1 MSHAEIRKMA
11 RKSHDEKV
19 RAFGGDVKEDKAMIK
34 SAIMQHEK
42 NDHPGTKPTRL
53 HLASGGAVEGEASK
67 PRMDKRARGGSM
79 KKKAGTHV
87 NVIVAPS
94 HPQPVP
100 VPMGGGGGGPMPPM
114 GPPPGAAGMMPPPGA
129 GGPPGMG
136 GGPKPFARGGMVKMD
151 AGAGGGLGRMEKAKA
166 YGGKTYSENMPE
178 SEDSENESA
187 SEIDIGVKPMS
198 PPDERS

>member
-34 SAIMQHEK
+34 SAIAQHEK

-100 VPMGGGGGGPMPPM
+100 VPMGGGAGGPPPM

-136 GGPKPFARGGMVKMD
+136 GPKPFARGGTVKMD

-166 YGGKTYSENMPE
+166 YGGKTYSENEPE